1 MIIASIFTFIILLLT
16 TLNLL
21 QAFISVICV
30 GIVLLSMLA
39 VMAMRGWQI
48 GVSESLSMVI
58 MIGFSVD
65 YVVHLSSEYLHSV
78 HQSRNDK
85 MKQAYSEMGISV
97 VSGTFTTLG
106 ASLFLFGGQVQ
117 IFQKFGVLMSV
128 TITFSFAISMML
140 FGALMHSLGP

>member
-1 MIIASIFTFIILLLT
+1 MKSGTQTARRWWAWLETERAFITSGLQGMVIASIFTFIILLLA

-21 QAFISVICV
+21 QAFISVTCV

-39 VMAMRGWQI
+39 IMKMVGWDI

-65 YVVHLSSEYLHSV
+65 YVVHLSSEYMHSV
-78 HQSRNDK
+78 HPSRSGK
-85 MKQAYSEMGISV
+85 MQQAYSEMGISV

-106 ASLFLFGGQVQ
+106 ASLFLFGG
-117 IFQKFGVLMSV
+117 
-128 TITFSFAISMML
+128 
-140 FGALMHSLGP
+140 

>member
-1 MIIASIFTFIILLLT
+1 
-16 TLNLL
+16 
-21 QAFISVICV
+21 
-30 GIVLLSMLA
+30 MLA

-106 ASLFLFGGQVQ
+106 ASLFLFGG
-117 IFQKFGVLMSV
+117 
-128 TITFSFAISMML
+128 
-140 FGALMHSLGP
+140 